1 VPLSREIPD
10 FVAKNAQSS
19 AEKVGLYINHESE
32 CRYMAFRSSVWKMAL
47 DELVQNDEFRLSDL
61 SIEGAEKDDF
71 LTTINEMEAVG
82 WLRQDQDDGTVWK
95 PGEKMKALI
104 EAGQ

>member
-1 VPLSREIPD
+1 M
-10 FVAKNAQSS
+10 S
-19 AEKVGLYINHESE
+19 AEKVGLYISHESVS
-32 CRYMAFRSSVWKMAL
+32 RYMAFRSSVWEIAL
-47 DELVQNDEFRLSDL
+47 DELVQNEEFRLSDL
-61 SIEGAEKDDF
+61 SIEGAERDDF
-71 LTTINEMEAVG
+71 LTTINEMEVAG